1 MKLLAEVKKDEARDR
16 LTEAAFIGFQ
26 LGAGGDKTFGEYL
39 TSIGLKDSDTT
50 MTAKDVAA
58 LKGLVK

>member
-1 MKLLAEVKKDEARDR
+1 M
-16 LTEAAFIGFQ
+16 TEAAFIGFQ

-39 TSIGLKDSDTT
+39 ASIGLKDSDTT

-58 LKGLVK
+58 LKGLAK